1 MVNATLHE
9 YLDIDSS
16 VKFIRNKL
24 ETEFFLESNLFDL
37 CVKDRIK
44 LIIYYNGDIWITP
57 IKEQSYCPDDF
68 DEINNMNFLKYEFSQ
83 LTEFMGYVYLDHT
96 GRDETSFDN
105 MTSRH
110 LINIQSVVAS
120 NPLWNINKI
129 NNIFNKNH
137 STYFATIPKNGD
149 MAIISKDFD
158 KQDLIKILDEKEKM
172 GAIHENIEYFSE
184 IMDRQRNLTH
194 NFVEIKRK
202 DIRFSIND
210 LLSLIDR
217 DLSMLIEN
225 IDKTRDFLESVAL
238 QIDEKSKQLQAKDD
252 IIAEQAKLIAELQ
265 ANQEMGVDKELRPNS
280 QNAISKLLY
289 ALMIHGDFE
298 LDGTKQGN
306 LNDRLV
312 SLTNEKGVPV
322 TEKFIAG
329 WLEYLNDSYYFKKG
343 K

>member
-57 IKEQSYCPDDF
+57 VKEQSYCPDDF

-137 STYFATIPKNGD
+137 GTYFATIPKNGD

-172 GAIHENIEYFSE
+172 GVIHENLEYFFE
-184 IMDRQRNLTH
+184 IMDRQRTLTH
-194 NFVEIKRK
+194 NFVEIK
-202 DIRFSIND
+202 
-210 LLSLIDR
+210 
-217 DLSMLIEN
+217 
-225 IDKTRDFLESVAL
+225 
-238 QIDEKSKQLQAKDD
+238 EK
-252 IIAEQAKLIAELQ
+252 I
-265 ANQEMGVDKELRPNS
+265 
-280 QNAISKLLY
+280 
-289 ALMIHGDFE
+289 
-298 LDGTKQGN
+298 
-306 LNDRLV
+306 
-312 SLTNEKGVPV
+312 
-322 TEKFIAG
+322 
-329 WLEYLNDSYYFKKG
+329 
-343 K
+343 